1 MRTLLLVCSAALLL
15 SSQASAG
22 EVFAQY
28 PTPGGGINASAW
40 VTPDGSDSDMYAW
53 DGFILSETQTIT
65 EVTWQ
70 GGYKYNGQYGKAVDF
85 RISFFDS
92 IPGGSSPVITALP
105 EHESQETV
113 IATFHT
119 NGNAGEWP
127 AGVSGGVSMYTYK
140 YTLKTPVT
148 LQGGVKYW
156 FRVVASQPSPYP
168 DWGMATGGTGSH
180 FKYNQGAHMFQ
191 NWPHDLAFT
200 LNALWSNLGGGIAGV
215 QGVPML
221 SANATSVTLSGA
233 RPSTP
238 VWFVGGVSTVNLP
251 LASGILIPN
260 PQVIYALNTN
270 PAGKFTLPFV
280 KPASMP
286 AGVNVYAQAWIYDP
300 AATESFSASNGI
312 SG

>member
-1 MRTLLLVCSAALLL
+1 MRSLPLVCSIALLL

-22 EVFAQY
+22 EVFAHV

-53 DGFILSETQTIT
+53 DCFVLDETQTIT
-65 EVTWQ
+65 EVRWR
-70 GGYKYNGQYGKAVDF
+70 GGYKFNGQYGKAVDF
-85 RISFFDS
+85 RISFFNS
-92 IPGGSSPVITALP
+92 NASGFEPLITALP

-113 IATFHT
+113 IKTFHT
-119 NGNAGEWP
+119 NNSAGESL
-127 AGVSGGVSMYTYK
+127 AGVSGGVVMYDYH
-140 YTLKTPVT
+140 YTLPTPIT
-148 LQGGVKYW
+148 LQGGVNYW
-156 FRVVASQPSPYP
+156 FRVVAGQPIPYP

-180 FKYNQGAHMFQ
+180 FKFNQGAAMFQ
-191 NWPHDLAFT
+191 NWPHDLAFS
-200 LNALWSNLGGGIAGV
+200 LHAKWSNLGGGIAGLH
-215 QGVPML
+215 GVPML
-221 SANATSVTLSGA
+221 SANANSVSLSGA
-233 RPSTP
+233 RESTP

-270 PAGKFTLPFV
+270 ASGQVSLPFV

-286 AGVNVYAQAWIYDP
+286 PGVNVYAQAWIYDP
-300 AATESFSASNGI
+300 AAPESFSASNGI